1 MENKQ
6 FGKWQS
12 KVNLV
17 QLTDDDDIEVKICYL
32 CNLNLMVLDSRSD

>member
-17 QLTDDDDIEVKICYL
+17 QLTDDDDIEVKKYAACAI
-32 CNLNLMVLDSRSD
+32 

>member
-17 QLTDDDDIEVKICYL
+17 QLTDDDDIEVKL
-32 CNLNLMVLDSRSD
+32 MLVVQFELNGFRFKK